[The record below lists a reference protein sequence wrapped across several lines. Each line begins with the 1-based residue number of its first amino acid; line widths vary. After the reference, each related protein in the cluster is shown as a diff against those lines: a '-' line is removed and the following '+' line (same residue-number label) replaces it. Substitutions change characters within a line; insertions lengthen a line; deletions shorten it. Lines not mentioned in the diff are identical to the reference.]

1 MRCGCVTEV
10 LSDAETRTI
19 IDKLAEFVAR
29 NGFEF
34 ENITK
39 KKQLTNPKFAFLYGG
54 EHYNYYK
61 HRVCMEQRCK
71 WREGRRGRN
80 QGNKREFLF
89 FSAWPAVP
97 AAGSMPFESGPSDEQ
112 PDEPTAQHGHQ
123 WTGHGWQS
131 E

>member
-1 MRCGCVTEV
+1 MSLSTHIIQHKTHAF

-29 NGFEF
+29 NGTEF

-39 KKQLTNPKFAFLYGG
+39 KKQLTNPKFGFLYGG

-71 WREGRRGRN
+71 KE
-80 QGNKREFLF
+80 L
-89 FSAWPAVP
+89 
-97 AAGSMPFESGPSDEQ
+97 AG
-112 PDEPTAQHGHQ
+112 
-123 WTGHGWQS
+123 
-131 E
+131 